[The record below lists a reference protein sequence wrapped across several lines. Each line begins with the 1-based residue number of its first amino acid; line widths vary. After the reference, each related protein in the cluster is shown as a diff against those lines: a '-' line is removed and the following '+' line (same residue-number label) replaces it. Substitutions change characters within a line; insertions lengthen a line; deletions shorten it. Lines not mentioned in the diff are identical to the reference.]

1 MIKISSLLDQEKIKE
16 GMEKGILKEWMITT
30 YSDFRNSLLDDSA
43 PYPCYFA
50 VEAEKNGLIRY
61 IFAESAY
68 DTHEL
73 LNIRDG
79 VYEYIKSYKS
89 IGKRTTLV
97 IFFKPSENE
106 LRAED
111 YKKQFWNVVK
121 FLNEND
127 PEPWPSEIPKDP
139 NHPEWEF
146 CFGGDPIFLV
156 CRAPFYS
163 DRKSR
168 FTANGL
174 EITMQPR
181 GTLDDITADTKLG
194 QQSCPS
200 KNHI

>member
-146 CFGGDPIFLV
+146 CFGGEPIFLV

-181 GTLDDITADTKLG
+181 
-194 QQSCPS
+194 SS
-200 KNHI
+200 EE